1 MKLVINTAHQRF
13 GGAIQVA
20 LSFINECRHFPE
32 HEYHVWVGP
41 GVAKSLQTQDFPTNF
56 TFYYFDFGVI
66 TLTTIFKI
74 QKALSQLEQHI
85 KPDVSIAT
93 SGPTY
98 FYSKL
103 PQIVGFNLGLYIYPE
118 SPYVKELSLK
128 ARGKLTLKKALH
140 YYFFKRDT
148 TAYVVQTEDVN
159 QRVRKALSTQ
169 QVVTVTNTHNGYFLE
184 NKKYDLPLPQK
195 QQSLFR
201 LVTLTSYYAHKNLEL
216 LPLVAQELESL
227 GITTVQFVLTLKP
240 SDFEQHI
247 SPHPFIVNIGPIQP
261 EACPSLYRECD
272 ALFLPTLAECFS
284 ASYPEAMVMEKPIIT
299 TDLGFAR
306 SICGEAALYFEP
318 KNAKEAALC
327 IKKILDTPELSQDLV
342 KQGKE
347 QLKKFD
353 TATQRAQK
361 YLELCTNVISQNKQ
375 NETN

>member
-41 GVAKSLQTQDFPTNF
+41 GVAKSLQTEDFSTNF

-66 TLTTIFKI
+66 GFKTIAHI
-74 QKALSQLEQHI
+74 QKTLATLEQQI
-85 KPDVSIAT
+85 RPDVIIAT

-98 FYSKL
+98 FHSQA
-103 PQIVGFNLGLYIYPE
+103 PQIIGFNLPLYIYPE
-118 SPYVKELSLK
+118 SPYVKDLSLK
-128 ARGKLTLKKALH
+128 AKFKLHLKKALH
-140 YYFFKRDT
+140 FYYFKRDAS
-148 TAYVVQTEDVN
+148 AYVVQTEDVN
-159 QRVRKALSTQ
+159 QRVRKALRTQ

-184 NKKYDLPLPQK
+184 SNNYDLPLPEK
-195 QQSLFR
+195 QQPLFR

-216 LPLVAQELESL
+216 LPLVARELESL

-240 SDFEQHI
+240 CDFEQHI

-284 ASYPEAMVMEKPIIT
+284 AAYPEAMVMEKPIIT

-318 KNAKEAALC
+318 KNAKQAALC
-327 IKKILDTPELSQDLV
+327 IKKLLDTPDMSEFLV

-353 TATQRAQK
+353 TAAERAQK
-361 YLELCTNVISQNKQ
+361 YLELCTNLISQNEQ